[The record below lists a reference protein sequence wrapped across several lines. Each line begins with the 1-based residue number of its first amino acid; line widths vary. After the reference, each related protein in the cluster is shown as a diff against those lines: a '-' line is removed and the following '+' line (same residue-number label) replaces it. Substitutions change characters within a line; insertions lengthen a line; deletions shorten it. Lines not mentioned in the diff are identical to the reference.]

1 MFDIFDSNS
10 RGWLVRMM
18 EEDVEVEGMVVEV
31 EGTIVEVDVEIV
43 SAIVRPWDRACS
55 DTMKRFEL
63 SQWDYNNELA
73 RKKQS
78 VCSERKEEKIEKENL
93 ERKRERRKKKL
104 LE

>member
-1 MFDIFDSNS
+1 
-10 RGWLVRMM
+10 MM

-93 ERKRERRKKKL
+93 ERKRQRRKKKL